1 MSPFDVKT
9 NFNSRDIDSRK
20 ELSFDEI
27 LLDVRVEEPE
37 QVESERFGI
46 NYRMLAVLLLLFF
59 AVLLGR
65 IYYLQAMKGPD
76 YRVIAEGNKLR
87 NQYILAPRGLI
98 LDRFGKTIVSNTPS
112 FELVAVP
119 NELPKEEG
127 DLNYKLGAIAELT
140 GTPVDEL
147 KAEVAKLDRKS
158 PHPAT
163 LIQNL
168 PKDPALVLISRKE
181 EFKGFAVQDNP
192 IRDYKDPLIFSHLV
206 GYTGKVTAEE
216 LEARRDQAYLLNDYI
231 GKTGL
236 EVQYENDLK
245 GVPGSNQAE
254 INAQGDFS
262 KSLPAVPAQPG
273 NNVRLNVDYEL
284 QKVIYDA
291 AQVQMAKTDS
301 RKGAIIATNPQTGQV
316 LALVSMPGFDGN
328 LFARGIKSEEYAGL
342 LNDPA
347 VPLLNRAVSGTY
359 PPGSTVKPMLGIAA
373 LTEGIVTPQTQI
385 LDDGVIRVGSYTFY
399 GYRREGLGLM
409 DIYSAIARSSDI
421 YFYTIGGGS
430 AKSTVKEGLGPDR
443 LAAWYRNFNLGSVLG
458 IDIPNEKTGLVPDP
472 EWKRRVKN
480 EPWYLGNT
488 YHYSIGQGD
497 LLATPLQINS
507 ATATIANGGRIM
519 TPYIVDEVAKSG
531 GETVRKN
538 QPRVIRENF
547 LDPEYVRVAQE
558 GMRQTVTVGSARSLS
573 TLPIEIAGKTGTA
586 QFDARDLSL
595 THAWFTSYAPF
606 NNPQIALTII
616 IEGAGEGSSVAVPI
630 AKDVYAWWAQNRPAT
645 P

>member
-1 MSPFDVKT
+1 MSPFDLKT
-9 NFNSRDIDSRK
+9 EFNKRNINSRK

-27 LLDVRVEEPE
+27 LFDVRLDEPE
-37 QVESERFGI
+37 QVESERENI
-46 NYRMLAVLLLLFF
+46 NYRVLALLLLLFF
-59 AVLLGR
+59 AALLGR
-65 IYYLQAMKGPD
+65 IYYLQAMKGQD

-98 LDRFGKTIVSNTPS
+98 LDRHGNTIVSNTPS
-112 FELVAVP
+112 FELVAIP

-127 DLNYKLGAIAELT
+127 DLNFKLTAIAEIT
-140 GTPVDEL
+140 GAPLDEL
-147 KAEVAKLDRKS
+147 KAEVSKLDRKS

-163 LIQNL
+163 LVQNL
-168 PKDPALVLISRKE
+168 AKDPALVLIGRKDD
-181 EFKGFAVQDNP
+181 FKGFSVQNNP
-192 IRDYKDPLIFSHLV
+192 IRDYKDPVVFSHLV
-206 GYTGKVTAEE
+206 GYTGKITEEE
-216 LEARRDQAYLLNDYI
+216 LAQRGDQAYLLNDYI

-236 EVQYENDLK
+236 EVQYENYLK
-245 GVPGSNQAE
+245 GVPGSNQTE

-262 KSLPAVPAQPG
+262 KTLPVVPAQPG
-273 NNVRLNVDYEL
+273 NNLKLNVDYDL

-291 AQVQMAKTDS
+291 AQTIMAKSES
-301 RKGAIIATNPQTGQV
+301 RKGAIVASDPRSGQIQ
-316 LALVSMPGFDGN
+316 AFVSMPGFDN
-328 LFARGIKSEEYAGL
+328 NMFARGIKSGEYSDL

-347 VPLLNRAVSGTY
+347 VPLLNRVVSGTY
-359 PPGSTVKPMLGIAA
+359 PPGSTVKPMLAIAA
-373 LTEGIVTPQTQI
+373 LSEGIVKPDTKI
-385 LDDGVIRVGSYTFY
+385 MDDGVIRVGSYTFY

-430 AKSTVKEGLGPDR
+430 AKSNIKEGLGPDR
-443 LAAWYRNFNLGSVLG
+443 LASWYRKFNLGAILG

-472 EWKRRVKN
+472 EWKQRVKK

-507 ATATIANGGRIM
+507 ATATIANGGKIM
-519 TPYIVDEVAKSG
+519 QPYLVDEIVTSDG
-531 GETVRKN
+531 QTVHKN
-538 QPRVIRENF
+538 QPRVIQENF
-547 LDPEYVRVAQE
+547 LDSQNVKVAQD
-558 GMRQTVTVGSARSLS
+558 GMRQTVTVGSARSLD
-573 TLPIEIAGKTGTA
+573 TLPVQIAGKTGTA

-606 NNPQIALTII
+606 NDPQIALTIL

-630 AKDVYAWWAQNRPAT
+630 AKEVYAWWAQNRYGK
-645 P
+645 